1 MSTLTLS
8 LAGMAFAAAAAV
20 FAAGVYAERHPAPD
34 QP

>member
-8 LAGMAFAAAAAV
+8 LSGLAVAVAAAV